1 MILNLLLSLI
11 KGSKFPYIFG
21 LIILGSLCYFIG
33 KNNGYDSCKLEWDKY
48 IKDNV
53 ELNQKLQQQYLDEK
67 TTLLN
72 ENTKLAQEILNYEQK
87 YQNSINNIK
96 SEYSD
101 RLHKSEE
108 RALYY
113 QSMSTKVNSKGCTT
127 ASLANH
133 TARLDKQLTEGINLV
148 RELRELIKLRDS
160 QLRQCGEQI
169 NLLVKE

>member
-1 MILNLLLSLI
+1 MILNLLLNLI
-11 KGSKFPYIFG
+11 KNSKYSYIIV
-21 LIILGSLCYFIG
+21 LIILGFLCYFIG
-33 KNNGYDSCKLEWDKY
+33 RNNGYDSCKAEWNKY
-48 IKDNV
+48 IQENI
-53 ELNQKLQQQYLDEK
+53 ELNQKLQKQYLDEK
-67 TTLLN
+67 TILLN
-72 ENTKLAQEILNYEQK
+72 ENTKLAQEILNHEQK
-87 YQNSINNIK
+87 YQNNINNIK

-113 QSMSTKVNSKGCTT
+113 QSLSTKVNSKGCTT
-127 ASLANH
+127 ASLASH

-169 NLLVKE
+169 NLLIKE